1 MKRARPALLAVGA
14 VVILGALFV
23 ALRGSE
29 SEQPPAA
36 QSPTTG
42 QVPTTTVGNAST
54 EPEPPTMTT
63 ESTPAT
69 TTAAPSAG
77 PAATRI
83 FVEGGRPVGGIERM
97 TAKRGD
103 RVAIVVRS
111 DVPEVVHLHG
121 YDIERPVGPGKPAQ
135 LRFVAEATGR
145 FDLELEESGVQIGD
159 LSVTP

>member
-1 MKRARPALLAVGA
+1 MKKARPALLAVGA
-14 VVILGALFV
+14 AVILGALFV
-23 ALRGSE
+23 ALRDDDSG
-29 SEQPPAA
+29 QPPAA

-42 QVPTTTVGNAST
+42 QAPTTPAGSATT
-54 EPEPPTMTT
+54 EPEPATTTT
-63 ESTPAT
+63 EPPPAT
-69 TTAAPSAG
+69 TTAAPPAG

-83 FVEGGRPVGGIERM
+83 FVEGGRPVGGIERI

-111 DVPEVVHLHG
+111 DVPEIVHLHG

-135 LRFVAEATGR
+135 LRFVAEITGR
-145 FDLELEESGVQIGD
+145 FEIELEESGVEIGD

>member
-1 MKRARPALLAVGA
+1 MRRARPALLAVGA

-23 ALRGSE
+23 ALQDDQ
-29 SEQPPAA
+29 SEQPLAA
-36 QSPTTG
+36 RSPTTG
-42 QVPTTTVGNAST
+42 QAPTAAVGNATT
-54 EPEPPTMTT
+54 EPTLV
-63 ESTPAT
+63 T
-69 TTAAPSAG
+69 TTAAPPAD

-83 FVEGGRPVGGIERM
+83 FVEGGRPVGGIKRM
-97 TAKRGD
+97 TARRGD

-135 LRFVAEATGR
+135 LRFVAEVTGR
-145 FDLELEESGVQIGD
+145 FELELEESGVGIGD